1 MCDGTY
7 VQELNPYEVSST
19 RRNPILADL
28 FARMDLMERRGSG
41 LRKIIESYMREEK
54 YKEEVKPEFRS
65 TETYFKIILKN
76 LNYDNQIDYEKD
88 IKKVNDNQNEYEKD
102 SEKINDNQ
110 SDYEKY
116 REKANDNQ
124 NEYEKI
130 KSSDRHKKIL
140 EMMKSNPN
148 ITITELASL
157 LFVSIS
163 TVTRD
168 IKQLTNK
175 KMIKYVGSAKSGYWE
190 INDNKKLK
198 PSDRHK
204 KILEMIKSNPN
215 ITITELASLLFV
227 SISTVTRDVKQ
238 LTNKEMIKY
247 VGSAKSGY
255 WKIKSTHS
263 N

>member
-28 FARMDLMERRGSG
+28 FARMDLMERRGKG

-76 LNYDNQIDYEKD
+76 LNYDNQ
-88 IKKVNDNQNEYEKD
+88 
-102 SEKINDNQ
+102 
-110 SDYEKY
+110 
-116 REKANDNQ
+116 

-130 KSSDRHKKIL
+130 SS
-140 EMMKSNPN
+140 
-148 ITITELASL
+148 
-157 LFVSIS
+157 
-163 TVTRD
+163 
-168 IKQLTNK
+168 
-175 KMIKYVGSAKSGYWE
+175 
-190 INDNKKLK
+190 
-198 PSDRHK
+198 SDRHK

-238 LTNKEMIKY
+238 LTNKKMIKY